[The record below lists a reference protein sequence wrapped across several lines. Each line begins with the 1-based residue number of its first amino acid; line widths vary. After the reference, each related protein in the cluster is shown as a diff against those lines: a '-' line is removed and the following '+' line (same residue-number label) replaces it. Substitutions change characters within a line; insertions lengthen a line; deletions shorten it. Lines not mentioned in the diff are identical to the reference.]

1 MGLSNRGIDSGKA
14 SYYRLLKKTWY
25 ELFSDHPY
33 TYLGRFLWAIS
44 SNSYKARFYDE
55 FFVKKGY
62 LATFIQAELE
72 RQHYSKKED
81 EIRRFNREK
90 FWGGK
95 AGKKYHESK
104 KEKYKSNL
112 QEFLKGRDPLVTEI
126 GDLLSSYPR
135 FHTIC
140 EIGTGNGVFLYCL
153 SRRFAHSVR
162 NFVGID
168 LNKEQIME
176 NKEAFKEKRLEF
188 IHGEIADWINTK
200 CEEGTIFVSYGTF
213 EYFTQKELE
222 ELFELIGKKMGVA
235 AIAMCET
242 VNFALNREVV
252 SKPRGGIAYSH
263 SYPYLFRQCSYHI
276 FREEERINPDT
287 EFNNKITM
295 VTTTF
300 PVNLKVELC

>member
-1 MGLSNRGIDSGKA
+1 
-14 SYYRLLKKTWY
+14 
-25 ELFSDHPY
+25 
-33 TYLGRFLWAIS
+33 
-44 SNSYKARFYDE
+44 
-55 FFVKKGY
+55 
-62 LATFIQAELE
+62 
-72 RQHYSKKED
+72 
-81 EIRRFNREK
+81 
-90 FWGGK
+90 
-95 AGKKYHESK
+95 
-104 KEKYKSNL
+104 
-112 QEFLKGRDPLVTEI
+112 
-126 GDLLSSYPR
+126 
-135 FHTIC
+135 
-140 EIGTGNGVFLYCL
+140 
-153 SRRFAHSVR
+153 
-162 NFVGID
+162 
-168 LNKEQIME
+168 ME